1 MKMANEDRKLA
12 IEYLEKMKE
21 DYIEGEGYER
31 YPLAEWFVLDDVIK
45 WLGQEPCEDAISRAE
60 TVQFLADHSNDL
72 EDAIFR
78 MAFKTASSLVN
89 NPHNL
94 PSVAPAR
101 KKVRDNADNKYKE
114 VAMDLLAK
122 YLESEQSLIAEY
134 SGNFEESAKTLKEQ
148 TMKYLEKL
156 GEGEN
161 AFYKFVKGLW
171 IADYYEEESDEN
183 EDE

>member
-1 MKMANEDRKLA
+1 MKMANEDKKLA

-45 WLGQEPCEDAISRAE
+45 WLEQEPCEDTISRAE
-60 TVQFLADHSNDL
+60 TVQFLANHSNDI

-101 KKVRDNADNKYKE
+101 STDDKYKE

-134 SGNFEESAKTLKEQ
+134 SGNFEESAMTLKKQ

-171 IADYYEEESDEN
+171 IADYYEEESEEN

>member
-1 MKMANEDRKLA
+1 MANEDKKLA

-45 WLGQEPCEDAISRAE
+45 WLEQEPCEDAISRAE
-60 TVQFLADHSNDL
+60 TVQFLADHSNDY

-101 KKVRDNADNKYKE
+101 KKVRDNADDKYKE

-134 SGNFEESAKTLKEQ
+134 SGNFEESAMTLKKQ

-156 GEGEN
+156 GEDEN
-161 AFYKFVKGLW
+161 AFYKLIKGQW
-171 IADYYEEESDEN
+171 IADLLREESEEN

>member
-1 MKMANEDRKLA
+1 MANEDRKLA

-45 WLGQEPCEDAISRAE
+45 WLEQKPCEDAISRAE
-60 TVQFLADHSNDL
+60 TVQFLANHSNDF

-94 PSVAPAR
+94 PSVAPVTPAR
-101 KKVRDNADNKYKE
+101 STDDRYKE

-134 SGNFEESAKTLKEQ
+134 SGNFEESAMTLKKQ

-156 GEGEN
+156 GEDEN
-161 AFYKFVKGLW
+161 AFYKLIKGQW
-171 IADYYEEESDEN
+171 IADLLRGESEEN
-183 EDE
+183 ENE